1 MAMTELARLIQP
13 PAPRPPGEPP
23 ATEPEIVGILE
34 TDNFSDVDQFD
45 RAIGRFGAGELGQID
60 IPLDPVVAIDEY
72 YPDILQSV
80 YSLDQA
86 MFDEGLLPWPGFSS
100 IAELIWEDRKVR
112 ILFRTPGGPSPAP
125 APAPVNDTDPDIY
138 GERIADVP
146 ARHAGVKD
154 VLEEAVSVADTDS
167 WHVSQHSSPFHSP
180 YQTPSVWGFAL
191 FRGFLGR
198 TGGLLKRDAAMR
210 QFAAQG
216 GRPIVVTTADAAA
229 LRAARLAARES
240 VLAQRGVGR
249 LPPLKFLIPGG
260 LLVFFLVEH
269 YTGIPVL
276 SWPADKAKEYVIGP
290 ALEGAKAAAKD
301 ALDEVAKE
309 IEEVTGDYGLY
320 IIGGIAVVAGLWLA
334 TR

>member
-72 YPDILQSV
+72 YSDILQSV
-80 YSLDQA
+80 YGLDQA

-125 APAPVNDTDPDIY
+125 PPDNDTDPDIY

-146 ARHAGVKD
+146 ARYGSGVRD
-154 VLEEAVSVADTDS
+154 VLETKFSVANTDYIAMP
-167 WHVSQHSSPFHSP
+167 QIP
-180 YQTPSVWGFAL
+180 TPSVWGFAL
-191 FRGFLGR
+191 FRTLLGS
-198 TGGLLKRDAAMR
+198 TGIALRNDASFRA
-210 QFAAQG
+210 FAARYG
-216 GRPIVVTTADAAA
+216 VAMAAGMSGRALVVAG
-229 LRAARLAARES
+229 RLAFKLAVLSARG
-240 VLAQRGVGR
+240 AGR
-249 LPPLKFLIPGG
+249 LPVIYTVPSAI
-260 LLVFFLVEH
+260 LLLYMIEAK
-269 YTGIPVL
+269 TGIPVL
-276 SWPADKAKEYVIGP
+276 SWPADKAKEYVILP

-301 ALDEVAKE
+301 ALDKVAKE

-320 IIGGIAVVAGLWLA
+320 IIGGIAVLGGLWLA
-334 TR
+334 LK

>member
-1 MAMTELARLIQP
+1 MTELARLIQP

-72 YPDILQSV
+72 YSDILQSV
-80 YSLDQA
+80 YGLDQA

-125 APAPVNDTDPDIY
+125 APVNDTDPDIY

-146 ARHAGVKD
+146 ARYGSGVRD
-154 VLEEAVSVADTDS
+154 VLETKFSVANTDYIAMP
-167 WHVSQHSSPFHSP
+167 QIP
-180 YQTPSVWGFAL
+180 TPSVWGFAL
-191 FRGFLGR
+191 FRGLLGR

-229 LRAARLAARES
+229 LRLARLAVRES
-240 VLAQRGVGR
+240 VVAQRGVGR
-249 LPPLKFLIPGG
+249 LPSLKFLIPSG
-260 LLVFFLVEH
+260 LLILFLVEH
-269 YTGIPVL
+269 STGIPVL
-276 SWPADKAKEYVIGP
+276 SWPLNLAKEKVIEPIKRG
-290 ALEGAKAAAKD
+290 LEGAAKD
-301 ALDEVAKE
+301 ALDDVAQK
-309 IEEVTGDYGLY
+309 IEEVTKDYGLY
-320 IIGGIAVVAGLWLA
+320 IIGGIAVLGGLWLA
-334 TR
+334 LK